1 MSICGTQ
8 SLCPH
13 TPAVGHVRL
22 FHNAKRPGMLRA
34 ARCGQRDSNP
44 HDLRHQIL
52 SLARLPITP
61 CPHYDTLRAFKIT
74 AFFRHRQIRAAPP
87 EAIRS
92 VPRAAVRIAAPEPP
106 QTPVRPAHVIRKI
119 LRIFA
124 ASGTI
129 RKTTTNPM
137 NIARE
142 NRDDQTALLRVTV
155 AESDYAETVDKRLRE
170 MRRKANIPGF
180 RPGMVP
186 MGIINRMYRRGA
198 VAETAYKV
206 ASDACFDYIGR
217 EKIDYVGD
225 VMPSDEQGAFD
236 FDNDTEHEFVF
247 EIGLA
252 PEIDIRLSDND
263 TVTRYDIEISDRMRA
278 DWRANFVRRFGRM
291 ADADEIAADDVV
303 SATVVAGDREFPDV
317 FVPLSA
323 LGEDVR
329 ARFTGLKAGDSLT
342 AALSELYPEPARLA
356 GALKVK
362 ESELADLPA
371 EAEVRIDKIRRFE
384 EPALDAEFFASAF
397 PDGSVTDEAGLERYG
412 EERIAADLA
421 RESDYLFDSD
431 LRAMLLEKAA
441 VTLPEDFLRR
451 WLSAVNEG
459 KYTEADVERDFPGF
473 LEMMRWN
480 VVQRKLVE
488 RFDIKASEEDLQAEA
503 RAMAAAQFAQYGMTD
518 LPEEAVAGY
527 ASRIL
532 ENRQEAGRLLD
543 RVLDRRVL
551 EAAAPLV
558 RTERRKVTA
567 DELQGILSERAA
579 RRMV

>member
-1 MSICGTQ
+1 MPNPGRQ
-8 SLCPH
+8 SHAIRTVPGAAQDRS
-13 TPAVGHVRL
+13 PPSRAV
-22 FHNAKRPGMLRA
+22 RPGLS
-34 ARCGQRDSNP
+34 ARPAGPPPAKPPSNP
-44 HDLRHQIL
+44 PRPFPPPHPAAAAKLDPAAKLRPPRGTT
-52 SLARLPITP
+52 SRVEPARPRNRPNPVSPELP
-61 CPHYDTLRAFKIT
+61 
-74 AFFRHRQIRAAPP
+74 AA
-87 EAIRS
+87 AL
-92 VPRAAVRIAAPEPP
+92 
-106 QTPVRPAHVIRKI
+106 VIRKI

-124 ASGTI
+124 ASGRI
-129 RKTTTNPM
+129 RKTTTSTM
-137 NIARE
+137 NIVRE

-236 FDNDTEHEFVF
+236 FDNDAEHEFVF

-252 PEIDIRLSDND
+252 PEIDIQLGDKD
-263 TVTRYDIEISDRMRA
+263 TVTRYEIEVSDRMRA

-291 ADADEIAADDVV
+291 VDADEIAADDVV
-303 SATVVAGDREFPDV
+303 SAAVVAGDREFPDV

-323 LGEDVR
+323 LGEAAR
-329 ARFTGLKAGDSLT
+329 ARFTGLKTGDSVT
-342 AALSELYPEPARLA
+342 VALSELWPEPARLA
-356 GALKVK
+356 GALKIK
-362 ESELADLPA
+362 ESELSELPA
-371 EAEVRIDKIRRFE
+371 EAQVRIDKIRRFE
-384 EPALDAEFFASAF
+384 EPALDAEFFAAAF

-412 EERIAADLA
+412 EERVAADLA
-421 RESDYLFDSD
+421 REGDYLFDSD
-431 LRAMLLEKAA
+431 LRALLLEKAA
-441 VTLPEDFLRR
+441 ATLPENFLRR
-451 WLSAVNEG
+451 WLVAVNEG

-503 RAMAAAQFAQYGMTD
+503 RAAAAAQFAQYGMTD